1 MDQSNLRYDHLIKN
15 HLEHLKRRYQDLL
28 VDADALPQF
37 WFLTTT
43 FLPVE
48 IKRDDHIPIPPHRCI
63 VFFER
68 FYVRLL
74 SRLMN
79 NFQRKGQRPLQSLTY
94 LYIDYP
100 FTKREKT
107 HAALSPIER
116 FFANPFHFYP
126 EHPETTCHIH
136 SVMLVAPQL
145 VDRFKAIRPSLAT
158 LFQSLGTANCTL
170 HTAPLQTHDD
180 LRRAMF
186 YSSKL
191 LREMSKKLR
200 EPWKLSCEPWK
211 SLSDIDLYSVLP
223 KAKSEPV
230 YAKSQWERELEAAL
244 KESQLKAVRTPQLV

>member
-1 MDQSNLRYDHLIKN
+1 
-15 HLEHLKRRYQDLL
+15 L
-28 VDADALPQF
+28 V
-37 WFLTTT
+37 LTTT

-48 IKRDDHIPIPPHRCI
+48 AKRDDHIPIPPHRCFD
-63 VFFER
+63 FFER

-79 NFQRKGQRPLQSLTY
+79 NFQRKSQRPLQPLTY

-107 HAALSPIER
+107 HAALSPIEQ

-145 VDRFKAIRPSLAT
+145 VDRFKAIRPSLPA
-158 LFQSLGTANCTL
+158 LFQNLGTANCTL

-191 LREMSKKLR
+191 LKR
-200 EPWKLSCEPWK
+200 PPQ
-211 SLSDIDLYSVLP
+211 SLIDIDLWRALP
-223 KAKSEPV
+223 KAKSEPIYV
-230 YAKSQWERELEAAL
+230 MLEWERKLEAAL
-244 KESQLKAVRTPQLV
+244 KESRTKPSRARQLV